1 MKTQIVEWLDS
12 QKETIETTY
21 RTLHAMAETSWNE
34 RNTTAFVLRELEQA
48 GIDCAPFER
57 HTGLTAEWTHAPEAA
72 AANAPVQPQAG
83 VVALRADLDALWQR
97 VDGEWKANHSCGHDA
112 HATMVLYA
120 LKCLQAIGYRPPA
133 GGKLLA
139 VFQPAEET
147 GEGARAVIDTGALAE
162 ADYLLGI
169 HLRPAKEMPF
179 GRASSG
185 IYHGATA
192 FLRGELTGRQ
202 AHASRPNEGIN
213 VIDALA
219 AIVAA
224 INAIKLDPT
233 VPSSCK
239 VTRAEV
245 PNAQVN
251 VIPDTA
257 TFDVDVRAQTNAAM
271 EELLV
276 RVETAI
282 RAAGC
287 ANGAEVA
294 VARGAQMAAATPNPE
309 MERIVGKAIRSLLG
323 NEGFAL
329 PPVTPGGEDFHFYPL
344 FIPGVQATMVGLG
357 AGLAPGLHHP
367 NMTFNTD
374 CLRTGS
380 AILAL
385 AAVECFAAH
394 LAKGELPHAN

>member
-1 MKTQIVEWLDS
+1 MKARIVEWLESRKD
-12 QKETIETTY
+12 KIEATY

-34 RNTTAFVLRELEQA
+34 RNTTAFLLQELRQT
-48 GIDCAPFER
+48 GFPCAPFER
-57 HTGLTAEWTHAPEAA
+57 HTGLTAEWPPASDAA
-72 AANAPVQPQAG
+72 EANAPGQSQAG

-120 LKCLQAIGYRPPA
+120 LKCLQAVGFRPPA

-147 GEGARAVIDTGALAE
+147 GEGARAVIETGALAG

-169 HLRPAKEMPF
+169 HLRPEKELPF
-179 GRASSG
+179 GKASSG
-185 IYHGATA
+185 IYHGSTA

-219 AIVAA
+219 AVVAA
-224 INAIKLDPT
+224 VNAVKLDPT
-233 VPSSCK
+233 IPSSCK

-251 VIPDTA
+251 VIPDAA

-282 RAAGC
+282 RAAGS
-287 ANGAEVA
+287 ANGASVA
-294 VARGAQMAAATPNPE
+294 VARGARMAAATPNPPL
-309 MERIVGKAIRSLLG
+309 ERMVGRAIRRLLG
-323 NEGFAL
+323 DDGFAS

-344 FIPGVQATMVGLG
+344 HIPGIQATMVGLG
-357 AGLAPGLHHP
+357 AGLTPGLHHP
-367 NMTFNTD
+367 HMTFDTD
-374 CLRTGS
+374 CLPIGS

-385 AAVECFAAH
+385 AVVELFAAH
-394 LAKGELPHAN
+394 QAKGDQPHAN